1 MRDSASR
8 ALPRQSR
15 DFDARLMPPRAGQTP
30 FFDRAQRKGPKKH
43 ARCLQAIAVQHFGT
57 AGTRHFRTIVW
68 GYRCSPSA
76 SLESYRG
83 TSRPLRGILSRKNP
97 QHPESRLFYQG
108 YQLFKLKT
116 HDSFTKYPHLSA
128 IIENIHLSCPFCK
141 GGSPPFYTAE
151 KQRSLGQRKH
161 KPVPSGYKINAYPPS
176 KTFEIPEPTEKE
188 RVIYA
193 YPLIQPVFRNLPSD
207 L

>member
-83 TSRPLRGILSRKNP
+83 TSRPLRGILSRKKSKS
-97 QHPESRLFYQG
+97 PESRLFYRG
-108 YQLFKLKT
+108 HQLFKSKT
-116 HDSFTKYPHLSA
+116 YDSFTKCPHLSA
-128 IIENIHLSCPFCK
+128 IIKNIHLSCPFCK
-141 GGSPPFYTAE
+141 GGPHPLLYGRKAA
-151 KQRSLGQRKH
+151 SLGA
-161 KPVPSGYKINAYPPS
+161 SGARSRLPPDI
-176 KTFEIPEPTEKE
+176 KTNTDPPK
-188 RVIYA
+188 
-193 YPLIQPVFRNLPSD
+193 
-207 L
+207 